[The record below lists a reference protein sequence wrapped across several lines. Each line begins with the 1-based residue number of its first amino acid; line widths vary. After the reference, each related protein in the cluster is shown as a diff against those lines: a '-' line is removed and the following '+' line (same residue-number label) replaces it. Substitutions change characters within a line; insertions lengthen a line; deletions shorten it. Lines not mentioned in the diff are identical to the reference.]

1 MGRILSS
8 PFLFERNMKNNKPK
22 IFDYVDHVKYMND
35 MVEFMKK
42 EIKAF
47 SFRYFA
53 KKSGFA
59 SQSALKFFLDGKR
72 NLTIDSIQRVCKGF
86 SLDTTESKYFES
98 LVRLNQETSNEKKN
112 QYFHEMLKIQKK
124 KKIKLISSDQYEYFS
139 NWYNPAI
146 RELIRC
152 KDFQG
157 DPKWIA
163 KRIFPM
169 ISVIE
174 ARESLRLLERLG
186 LIRKNEN
193 GDYIQV
199 ERAVTTERELLSMS
213 ARNFHREMGHRA
225 VESLDSVPIDRRDF
239 SGITFGLPASKVQKL
254 KDKIN
259 EFREEL
265 NSTLGSLEEETDD
278 VYHLNIQLFPLTK
291 KDRK

>member
-1 MGRILSS
+1 
-8 PFLFERNMKNNKPK
+8 MKNSKPK
-22 IFDYVDHVKYMND
+22 IYDYVDHVKYMND

-72 NLTIDSIQRVCKGF
+72 NLTPDSIQKVSKGF
-86 SLDTTESKYFES
+86 SLDATESKYFEN
-98 LVRLNQETSNEKKN
+98 LVQFNQGSSNEQKSK
-112 QYFHEMLKIQKK
+112 YFQEMLKVQKK
-124 KKIKLISSDQYEYFS
+124 KKIRLISSDQYEYFA

-146 RELIRC
+146 RELVRC

-174 ARESLRLLERLG
+174 ARESLKLLLRLG
-186 LIRKNEN
+186 LIQKNEQ
-193 GDYIQV
+193 GQYTLT

-213 ARNFHREMGHRA
+213 ARSFHREMGHRA
-225 VESLDSVPIDRRDF
+225 IESLDTVPLDRRDF

-254 KDKIN
+254 KDKLN

-265 NSTLGSLEEETDD
+265 NSTLGSLEDETDE

-291 KDRK
+291 KEKK